1 MSGLLN
7 CQIAD
12 ALEKC
17 DWAGASI
24 GNKSIVLS
32 AIEALRNIPVAPVS
46 PTHRHKKRGS
56 EYVLLGIGKMQAAS
70 WVDGGCISTPPVDME
85 EVAVYRSVDDGS
97 LWVRPKEEFEDGRF
111 EALPVAVSPD
121 ATGKCGEL
129 VTVGYQCSSD
139 GFEWCET
146 LIPNAREQHGYKIR
160 DVVTRSQ
167 AVELL
172 AEKDVII
179 RSHLTTIA
187 SFETKLTA
195 SEKARDDAITHR
207 LKANHDW
214 RVAHEALEG
223 ELKRVKEVAFYHIAE
238 IERCAE
244 EYFAMPCRS
253 LRERF
258 AQAVKNACAEIQEG
272 TDTVKT
278 FVAYRLEWIAGARP
292 PVHPNPMS
300 GSQSFHSFD
309 NAIAFM
315 RRQATDA
322 QFVSLTERKIIQA
335 ETDRSPEA
343 RAALLQTKEQGN

>member
-121 ATGKCGEL
+121 TTGKCGEL
-129 VTVGYQCSSD
+129 VTVARFEYVSLSIQPIDGYSVFAKTD
-139 GFEWCET
+139 T
-146 LIPNAREQHGYKIR
+146 DL
-160 DVVTRSQ
+160 VTRSQ

-238 IERCAE
+238 IEGCAE
-244 EYFAMPCRS
+244 EYFALPCRS

-258 AQAVKNACAEIQEG
+258 AQSVKNARAEIQ
-272 TDTVKT
+272 D
-278 FVAYRLEWIAGARP
+278 GA
-292 PVHPNPMS
+292 
-300 GSQSFHSFD
+300 
-309 NAIAFM
+309 
-315 RRQATDA
+315 ATPD
-322 QFVSLTERKIIQA
+322 
-335 ETDRSPEA
+335 DRDGV
-343 RAALLQTKEQGN
+343 Q